1 MRPLHRPMFRYGGPI
16 KEGVMSG
23 IREPHARGSI
33 AGGNQIGTPM
43 GNRTGFANPKD
54 KLVMGTLTK
63 ILPKVGLKPG
73 FMKPG
78 WNKVKSWF
86 KPKTT
91 TPGIFE
97 KQILKTQVPKKGI
110 IPSIKNWYAT
120 SPAGKYLAGTPE
132 AKGITYALGAG
143 KGIVPKIVKGSVKSP
158 LLTGGVIWG
167 TDALPGGQPLLNLDM
182 LGNRNIFG
190 QRYDPKT
197 DKRIK
202 GTGISS
208 LWEDE
213 EVKIDDPDKTTETNP
228 WKEKY
233 QALLDEKKV
242 PKKSAEEIR
251 NERIQKYR
259 DIMDIKGMNKEA
271 AYDSLI
277 AASQA
282 INESGDFKGDLRS
295 GKLIN
300 QIIQGASKAFDK
312 PKKTKDAIDTLILK
326 GEIEKDIAAAKP
338 TQYELKEDYLT
349 GSLGAVTGKRVSLN
363 KPGTLSDA
371 LLLTKGTDSKPN
383 RTSQALRSYFD
394 GYLVPKFEGKLSSDN
409 IDALGGKEKLIE
421 GESISLDDGVYQI
434 SKGYIL
440 VEGNKIIKQEDLF
453 TGKD

>member
-23 IREPHARGSI
+23 IREPHA
-33 AGGNQIGTPM
+33 GGGRAALV
-43 GNRTGFANPKD
+43 GNPVYPRTGGREHHLKSLKDIPKF
-54 KLVMGTLTK
+54 
-63 ILPKVGLKPG
+63 IKPG
-73 FMKPG
+73 YWGGFVKPG
-78 WNKVKSWF
+78 TVGGKIKDWF
-86 KPKTT
+86 KPKTMPDT
-91 TPGIFE
+91 VRYGLGRTR
-97 KQILKTQVPKKGI
+97 VPTKWEGV
-110 IPSIKNWYAT
+110 KNWYKT
-120 SPAGKYLAGTPE
+120 TPVGKYVAGSPE
-132 AKGITYALGAG
+132 GKLTSYALGAG
-143 KGIVPKIVKGSVKSP
+143 KGIIPKVVKGAATSP
-158 LLTGGVIWG
+158 LGILSGAYML
-167 TDALPGGQPLLNLDM
+167 DAFPGGQPLLNLDM
-182 LGNRNIFG
+182 LGNRNILG

-213 EVKIDDPDKTTETNP
+213 KVKIDVPDKTTETNP

-242 PKKSAEEIR
+242 PQKSDEEIR

-282 INESGDFKGDLRS
+282 INESGDFKGDLKS

-326 GEIEKDIAAAKP
+326 GEIEKDIKASDPSNAMLNELRLLQGKKIKEELNPSFTTLKAVHSKAGKKGQSGIDDAASEYATNNGVDFKGNIISKSDFSE
-338 TQYELKEDYLT
+338 TLKDLKEKT
-349 GSLGAVTGKRVSLN
+349 GG
-363 KPGTLSDA
+363 
-371 LLLTKGTDSKPN
+371 
-383 RTSQALRSYFD
+383 
-394 GYLVPKFEGKLSSDN
+394 
-409 IDALGGKEKLIE
+409 
-421 GESISLDDGVYQI
+421 LDEDVI
-434 SKGYIL
+434 ITNWTN
-440 VEGNKIIKQEDLF
+440 EIIK
-453 TGKD
+453 GKNTADGAYTVGDKIVIIKDSQVISVE